1 MQTLFMWIPQKPSMS
16 VLNLDKQQR
25 GLNKPLSKTYKA
37 MKRKV
42 TIALAYIAI
51 VAVCY
56 YLMTVNPILGFIG
69 IGLGVNILDK
79 VFMEGAK

>member
-1 MQTLFMWIPQKPSMS
+1 
-16 VLNLDKQQR
+16 
-25 GLNKPLSKTYKA
+25 

-42 TIALAYIAI
+42 TIVLAYIAI

-69 IGLGVNILDK
+69 VGLGINILDK
-79 VFMEGAK
+79 IFIGAE

>member
-1 MQTLFMWIPQKPSMS
+1 
-16 VLNLDKQQR
+16 
-25 GLNKPLSKTYKA
+25 

-42 TIALAYIAI
+42 AILLAYIAI

-69 IGLGVNILDK
+69 IGLGINILDIA
-79 VFMEGAK
+79 FMKGAE

>member
-1 MQTLFMWIPQKPSMS
+1 
-16 VLNLDKQQR
+16 
-25 GLNKPLSKTYKA
+25 
-37 MKRKV
+37 MKKKL

-69 IGLGVNILDK
+69 IGLGINILDK
-79 VFMEGAK
+79 FFMNGAE

>member
-1 MQTLFMWIPQKPSMS
+1 
-16 VLNLDKQQR
+16 
-25 GLNKPLSKTYKA
+25 

-56 YLMTVNPILGFIG
+56 YLMVYVNPILGFIG
-69 IGLGVNILDK
+69 IGLGINILDI
-79 VFMEGAK
+79 VFMKGAE

>member
-1 MQTLFMWIPQKPSMS
+1 
-16 VLNLDKQQR
+16 
-25 GLNKPLSKTYKA
+25 

-69 IGLGVNILDK
+69 IGLGINILDK

>member
-1 MQTLFMWIPQKPSMS
+1 
-16 VLNLDKQQR
+16 
-25 GLNKPLSKTYKA
+25 

-42 TIALAYIAI
+42 TIILAYIAI

-56 YLMTVNPILGFIG
+56 WLMCYVNLILGFIG

-79 VFMEGAK
+79 ISMGVE